1 MLPDVLSKVRPTART
16 ARRVAV
22 ALALAAATALGTA
35 GTARAGAVGT
45 TTIGSFSYELHGV
58 GVQVPVGCF
67 LTHRIEGS
75 GRRITDQFAGV
86 DCVGIAA
93 TFSRFCNWRIDF
105 TYTDTD
111 NRTYR
116 TSRGATHNSCS
127 GDRLR
132 HAAPQVLPKYGKA
145 CARFYVN
152 GRQRASQC
160 HSVVK

>member
-1 MLPDVLSKVRPTART
+1 MLPDVLFKVRPTVRT
-16 ARRVAV
+16 ARGAAG
-22 ALALAAATALGTA
+22 ALALAAVMALGTA
-35 GTARAGAVGT
+35 GPASASAVGT
-45 TTIGSFSYELHGV
+45 ATIGSFSYELHGV

-75 GRRITDQFAGV
+75 GRRITDEFAGV

-127 GDRLR
+127 GDPLR
-132 HAAPQVLPKYGKA
+132 HNAPQVLPKYGKA

>member
-1 MLPDVLSKVRPTART
+1 MLPDVLFKVRPTVRT
-16 ARRVAV
+16 ARRAV
-22 ALALAAATALGTA
+22 GALALAATTALGTA
-35 GTARAGAVGT
+35 GTAQANAVGT
-45 TTIGSFSYELHGV
+45 TTIGSFAYELHGV

-75 GRRITDQFAGV
+75 GRRVTDEFAGV

-105 TYTDTD
+105 TYADTD

-116 TSRGATHNSCS
+116 TSRGATHNNCS
-127 GDRLR
+127 GDPLR
-132 HAAPQVLPKYGKA
+132 HAAPQVLPRYGKA

-160 HSVVK
+160 HSIVK